1 MASSTPGGK
10 ATCSTCR
17 CAPKELSCNISIRT
31 LLNRRALSPPNRI
44 GWIAPMWIAA
54 AALSSSKTPPNTG
67 ADAMDD
73 LTHQHQG
80 AHDHGGRTHV
90 HASVDHIGNEFGTS
104 ARLAIRLDA
113 ALMQKLGVGADA
125 IVRVATERGRSIL
138 ARLDPPLEA
147 DMNTG
152 TVRLDRFVRQALK
165 AHLNESVEI
174 ETTTVG
180 SVKRIE
186 LLPAVDVSMAHD
198 LTPHLKQAMVA
209 SKTPASVGA
218 VLYIA
223 FPNSHA
229 GTTYEIHQVA
239 DGPGIVD
246 ASTEVVL
253 QYHDSHLPDG
263 AFDVTFEDVGGLGK
277 QIKLIRELVQL
288 PLKYPHVYRH
298 LGINPPRGIILY
310 GPPGAG
316 KTHLARAV
324 ANEVDARF
332 YYINGPD
339 VIGTYTG
346 ETEANLRR
354 MFNEAGHHSPAIIF
368 IDELDAMAPKRGE
381 TGAHSDTRTVTQLLS
396 LMDGLKRVDS
406 VIVIG
411 TTNRIDAVDP
421 AFRRPGRFDREIF
434 VGPPDVAGRRQ
445 ILEIHSREMPLAE
458 SAQTFLDEV
467 ARRTHGFL
475 GADLME
481 LCRDAGLSRLRRSA
495 GNLQDHRAAFRI
507 PLQDLRVEREDFEIA
522 LSQIRPSALRETLIS
537 IPDVSWSDIGG
548 LDEVKQRLQETVEL
562 PLRNP
567 QVLTESGL
575 PPHVGALLHGPS
587 GTGKTLLAKAIAKE
601 CGVNFISV
609 DGPEIF
615 TKWLGESEE
624 GIRQVFRIARQ
635 VAPTVI
641 FFDQLDA
648 IAPVRGQHVGS
659 MTTDRVVSQLLAE
672 LDGVEQLSRVIV
684 LGATNRID
692 LIDPSILRPGRFGV
706 HIAVGMPDA
715 QARRQIISIALRS
728 ASRDGSIEPIIEAV
742 VPRTEGYSGAQLRQ
756 LCDEAKRIAL
766 KRTGFTKAAAPT
778 VEDVLQALGHQ
789 T

>member
-1 MASSTPGGK
+1 
-10 ATCSTCR
+10 
-17 CAPKELSCNISIRT
+17 
-31 LLNRRALSPPNRI
+31 
-44 GWIAPMWIAA
+44 
-54 AALSSSKTPPNTG
+54 
-67 ADAMDD
+67 MDD
-73 LTHQHQG
+73 LTHQHDG
-80 AHDHGGRTHV
+80 VHGHGGRIHI
-90 HASVDHIGNEFGTS
+90 HASVDHLANEFGTT
-104 ARLAIRLDA
+104 ARLAIRLDG
-113 ALMQKLGVGADA
+113 ALMQKLSAAADA
-125 IVRVATERGRSIL
+125 VVRIATERGRSIL
-138 ARLDPPLEA
+138 ARLDPPL
-147 DMNTG
+147 DNDFNTG
-152 TVRLDRFVRQALK
+152 IVRLDRFVRQALK
-165 AHLNESVEI
+165 AHLNESVDI
-174 ETTTVG
+174 EMAQVAP
-180 SVKRIE
+180 VKRIE

-198 LTPHLKQAMVA
+198 LTPHLKQALVA
-209 SKTPASVGA
+209 NRTPASVGA

-229 GTTYEIHQVA
+229 GTTYEIHTVA
-239 DGPGIVD
+239 DGPGVID
-246 ASTEVVL
+246 ESTEVVL
-253 QYHDSHLPDG
+253 NYHDSHLPDG
-263 AFDVTFEDVGGLGK
+263 AFEVTFEDVGGLGK

-288 PLKYPHVYRH
+288 PLTYPHVYRH
-298 LGINPPRGIILY
+298 LGINPPRGLILY
-310 GPPGAG
+310 GPPGSG
-316 KTHLARAV
+316 KSHLARAV

-354 MFNEAGHHSPAIIF
+354 MFNEAGHHSPSIIF

-411 TTNRIDAVDP
+411 TTNRIDSIDP

-434 VGPPDVAGRRQ
+434 IGPPDAVGRRE
-445 ILEIHSREMPLAE
+445 ILEIHSREMPL
-458 SAQTFLDEV
+458 SDDAQDYLDEI
-467 ARRTHGFL
+467 AKRTHGFL

-507 PLQDLRVEREDFEIA
+507 PLQDMRVEREDFELA
-522 LSQIRPSALRETLIS
+522 LSQTRPSALRETLIS

-548 LDEVKQRLQETVEL
+548 LEAVKERMQETVEL

-567 QVLTESGL
+567 QLLTASGL
-575 PPHVGALLHGPS
+575 PPHVGIVLYGPS
-587 GTGKTLLAKAIAKE
+587 GTGKTLLAKALANE

-624 GIRQVFRIARQ
+624 GVRQIFRIARQ
-635 VAPTVI
+635 VAPTVV
-641 FFDQLDA
+641 FFDQLEA
-648 IAPVRGQHVGS
+648 IAPIRGQNVGS

-706 HIAVGMPDA
+706 HIAVDLPDA
-715 QARRQIISIALRS
+715 DERRGILRICLRTAVSGGSDDLESIIDAVTPLT
-728 ASRDGSIEPIIEAV
+728 DGF
-742 VPRTEGYSGAQLRQ
+742 SGAQIKQ
-756 LCDEAKRIAL
+756 LCDTAKRTAM
-766 KRTGFTKAAAPT
+766 KRTGFTEVAAPS
-778 VEDVLQALGHQ
+778 VADVLAALKTERQREKGNTHG
-789 T
+789 

>member
-1 MASSTPGGK
+1 
-10 ATCSTCR
+10 
-17 CAPKELSCNISIRT
+17 
-31 LLNRRALSPPNRI
+31 
-44 GWIAPMWIAA
+44 
-54 AALSSSKTPPNTG
+54 
-67 ADAMDD
+67 MDD
-73 LTHQHQG
+73 LTHQHQ
-80 AHDHGGRTHV
+80 AAQDHVGRTHV

-138 ARLDPPLEA
+138 ARLDPPL
-147 DMNTG
+147 DGDLNTG

-174 ETTTVG
+174 ETAAIG
-180 SVKRIE
+180 PVKRIE
-186 LLPAVDVSMAHD
+186 LNPAVDVTMAHD
-198 LTPHLKQAMVA
+198 LVPHIKNVLAGA
-209 SKTPASVGA
+209 RTPASIGA
-218 VLYIA
+218 VLYVP

-229 GTTYEIHQVA
+229 GTTYQVHKVT
-239 DGPGIVD
+239 DGPGVVD
-246 ASTEVVL
+246 ENTEVFL
-253 QYHDSHLPDG
+253 NYHDSHVPEG
-263 AFDVTFEDVGGLGK
+263 AFEVTFEDVGGLNK

-288 PLKYPHVYRH
+288 PLTAPHVYRH

-310 GPPGAG
+310 GPPGSG
-316 KTHLARAV
+316 KSHLARAV

-354 MFNEAGHHSPAIIF
+354 MFSEASHHAPAIIF

-381 TGAHSDTRTVTQLLS
+381 TGAHADTRTVTQLLS

-406 VIVIG
+406 VIVVA
-411 TTNRIDAVDP
+411 TTNRVDAVDA

-434 VGPPDVAGRRQ
+434 IGPPDAVGRRE
-445 ILEIHSREMPLAE
+445 ILEIHTREMPL
-458 SAQTFLDEV
+458 SDDAQAFLDEI

-495 GNLQDHRAAFRI
+495 GNLADHRAAFRI

-567 QVLTESGL
+567 QVLTASGL
-575 PPHVGALLHGPS
+575 PPHVGAVLYGPS
-587 GTGKTLLAKAIAKE
+587 GTGKTLLAKALANE

-624 GIRQVFRIARQ
+624 GVRQIFRIARQ
-635 VAPTVI
+635 VAPTVV
-641 FFDQLDA
+641 FFDQLEA
-648 IAPVRGQHVGS
+648 IAPIRGAHAGS

-706 HIAVGMPDA
+706 HIAVGLPDA
-715 QARRQIISIALRS
+715 DERKEILRICLS
-728 ASRDGSIEPIIEAV
+728 TAATDPAGVDAIIETVA
-742 VPRTEGYSGAQLRQ
+742 PLTEGFSGARLRQ
-756 LCDEAKRIAL
+756 LCDDAKRSAIR
-766 KRTGFTKAAAPT
+766 RTNFT
-778 VEDVLQALGHQ
+778 
-789 T
+789 

>member
-1 MASSTPGGK
+1 M
-10 ATCSTCR
+10 
-17 CAPKELSCNISIRT
+17 N
-31 LLNRRALSPPNRI
+31 
-44 GWIAPMWIAA
+44 
-54 AALSSSKTPPNTG
+54 
-67 ADAMDD
+67 DD
-73 LTHQHQG
+73 HTQHHHG
-80 AHDHGGRTHV
+80 AHAHGGRVHV
-90 HASVDHIGNEFGTS
+90 HASVDHLAHEFGNGT
-104 ARLAIRLDA
+104 RLLIRLDG
-113 ALMQKLGVGADA
+113 ALMQTLGAGTDS

-138 ARLDPPLEA
+138 ARLDAPVE
-147 DMNTG
+147 DDRCTG
-152 TVRLDRFVRQALK
+152 IIRLDRFVRQALK
-165 AHLNESVEI
+165 AHLNESVEV
-174 ETTTVG
+174 ETAGVG
-180 SVKRIE
+180 AVKRIE
-186 LLPAVDVSMAHD
+186 LNPAVDVSMAHD
-198 LTPHLKQAMVA
+198 LVPHIKKVLAA
-209 SKTPASVGA
+209 SRTPASIGA
-218 VLYIA
+218 VLYVP
-223 FPNSHA
+223 FPGSHA
-229 GTTYEIHQVA
+229 GTTYQVHKVSDA
-239 DGPGIVD
+239 PGIID
-246 ASTEVVL
+246 ENTEVIL
-253 QYHDSHLPDG
+253 NYHDSHLPEG
-263 AFDVTFEDVGGLGK
+263 AFDVTFEDVGGLSK

-288 PLKYPHVYRH
+288 PLMAPHVYRH
-298 LGINPPRGIILY
+298 LGINPPRGVIFY

-316 KTHLARAV
+316 KSHLARAV

-354 MFNEAGHHSPAIIF
+354 MFNEAGHHSPSIIF

-381 TGAHSDTRTVTQLLS
+381 TGAHSDTRAVTQLLA

-434 VGPPDVAGRRQ
+434 IGPPDVAGRRE
-445 ILEIHSREMPLAE
+445 ILEIHTREMPL
-458 SAQTFLDEV
+458 SDGAQAFLDEI

-495 GNLQDHRAAFRI
+495 GNLEDHRAAFRI
-507 PLQDLRVEREDFEIA
+507 PLENLRVEREDFEVA
-522 LSQIRPSALRETLIS
+522 LSQTRPSALRETLIS

-548 LDEVKQRLQETVEL
+548 LDEVKTRLQETVEL

-567 QVLTESGL
+567 QLLTASGL
-575 PPHVGALLHGPS
+575 PPHVGALLYGPP

-624 GIRQVFRIARQ
+624 GVRQIFRIARQ

-648 IAPVRGQHVGS
+648 IAPVRGQHIGS

-706 HIAVGMPDA
+706 HIAVGLPDA
-715 QARRQIISIALRS
+715 QARREILRIALRNARS
-728 ASRDGSIEPIIEAV
+728 DGDHALDATIDAV
-742 VPRTEGYSGAQLRQ
+742 VPLTAEFSGAKLRQ
-756 LCDEAKRIAL
+756 LCDEAKRIAI

-778 VEDVLQALGHQ
+778 VDDVLAALHGGAS
-789 T
+789 

>member
-1 MASSTPGGK
+1 M
-10 ATCSTCR
+10 
-17 CAPKELSCNISIRT
+17 
-31 LLNRRALSPPNRI
+31 
-44 GWIAPMWIAA
+44 
-54 AALSSSKTPPNTG
+54 
-67 ADAMDD
+67 MDD
-73 LTHQHQG
+73 RTPHHHG
-80 AHDHGGRTHV
+80 HAHGGRTHV
-90 HASVDHIGNEFGTS
+90 HASVDHLANELGNST
-104 ARLAIRLDA
+104 RLAIRLDG
-113 ALMQKLGVGADA
+113 ALMDTLGVKADA

-138 ARLDPPLEA
+138 ARLDPPFDGDA
-147 DMNTG
+147 STG
-152 TVRLDRFVRQALK
+152 VIRLDRFVRQALK
-165 AHLNESVEI
+165 AHLNESVEVEAATI
-174 ETTTVG
+174 G
-180 SVKRIE
+180 PVKRIE
-186 LLPAVDVSMAHD
+186 LNPAVDVTMAHD
-198 LTPHLKQAMVA
+198 LVPHIKNMLVGAR
-209 SKTPASVGA
+209 TPASIGA
-218 VLYIA
+218 VLYVP

-229 GTTYEIHQVA
+229 GTTYQVHKVT
-239 DGPGIVD
+239 DGPGVVD
-246 ASTEVVL
+246 ENTEVIL
-253 QYHDSHLPDG
+253 NYHDSHVPEG
-263 AFDVTFEDVGGLGK
+263 AFEVTFEDVGGLNK

-288 PLKYPHVYRH
+288 PLTAPQVYRH

-310 GPPGAG
+310 GLPGAG
-316 KTHLARAV
+316 KSHLARAV
-324 ANEVDARF
+324 ANEVDAKL

-354 MFNEAGHHSPAIIF
+354 MFNEAGHHSPSIIF

-381 TGAHSDTRTVTQLLS
+381 TGSHSDTRTVTQLLA

-411 TTNRIDAVDP
+411 TTNRIDAIDP

-434 VGPPDVAGRRQ
+434 IGPPDTPGRRE
-445 ILEIHSREMPLAE
+445 ILEIHSREMPL
-458 SAQTFLDEV
+458 SDDAQAFLDEI
-467 ARRTHGFL
+467 AKRTHGFL

-548 LDEVKQRLQETVEL
+548 LDEVKTRLQETVEL

-567 QVLTESGL
+567 QVLTASGL

-624 GIRQVFRIARQ
+624 GVRQVFRIARQ

-648 IAPVRGQHVGS
+648 IAPVRGQHSGS

-706 HIAVGMPDA
+706 HIAVTLPDGP
-715 QARRQIISIALRS
+715 ARQEIMRICLRTES
-728 ASRDGSIEPIIEAV
+728 TGGGSELDAIIEAV
-742 VPRTEGYSGAQLRQ
+742 TPLTSGFSGARLRQ
-756 LCDEAKRIAL
+756 LCDEAKRTAI
-766 KRTGFTKAAAPT
+766 KRTGFTQIAAPT
-778 VEDVLQALGHQ
+778 VADALAALDAERAERDRGEPNG
-789 T
+789 

>member
-1 MASSTPGGK
+1 MNFDHT
-10 ATCSTCR
+10 
-17 CAPKELSCNISIRT
+17 
-31 LLNRRALSPPNRI
+31 
-44 GWIAPMWIAA
+44 
-54 AALSSSKTPPNTG
+54 
-67 ADAMDD
+67 
-73 LTHQHQG
+73 QHHHG
-80 AHDHGGRTHV
+80 AHAHGGRVHV
-90 HASVDHIGNEFGTS
+90 HASVDHLANEFGNS
-104 ARLAIRLDA
+104 ARLLIRLDR
-113 ALMQKLGVGADA
+113 ALMETLGAGPDS

-138 ARLDPPLEA
+138 ARLDAPIE
-147 DMNTG
+147 DDRGTG
-152 TVRLDRFVRQALK
+152 IIRLDRFVRQALK

-174 ETTTVG
+174 ERAEAAP
-180 SVKRIE
+180 VKRIE

-198 LTPHLKQAMVA
+198 LVPHLKQVMVE
-209 SKTPASVGA
+209 SRSPASLGA
-218 VLYIA
+218 VLYIP
-223 FPNSHA
+223 FPHSHA
-229 GTTYEIHQVA
+229 GTTYTIHKLA
-239 DGPGIVD
+239 DAPGFVD
-246 ASTEVVL
+246 ETTEVVL
-253 QYHDSHLPDG
+253 HYHDSHLPEG
-263 AFDVTFEDVGGLGK
+263 AFDITFEDVGGLGK

-310 GPPGAG
+310 GPPGSG

-324 ANEVDARF
+324 ANEVEARF

-346 ETEANLRR
+346 ETAATLRR
-354 MFNEAGHHSPAIIF
+354 MFNEAGHHSPSIIF

-381 TGAHSDTRTVTQLLS
+381 TGAHSDTRAVTQLLA

-434 VGPPDVAGRRQ
+434 IGPPDVAGRRE
-445 ILEIHSREMPLAE
+445 ILEIHTREMPLSD
-458 SAQTFLDEV
+458 SAQTFLDEI
-467 ARRTHGFL
+467 AKRTHGFL

-495 GNLQDHRAAFRI
+495 GNLADHRAAFRI
-507 PLQDLRVEREDFEIA
+507 PLENLRVEREDFETA
-522 LSQIRPSALRETLIS
+522 LSQTRPSALRETLIS

-548 LDEVKQRLQETVEL
+548 LDEVKTRLQEMVDL

-567 QVLTESGL
+567 QLLTASGL
-575 PPHVGALLHGPS
+575 PPHMGALLYGPP
-587 GTGKTLLAKAIAKE
+587 GTGKTLLAKALAKE

-624 GIRQVFRIARQ
+624 GVRQVFRIARQ
-635 VAPTVI
+635 VAPSVI
-641 FFDQLDA
+641 FFDQLEA
-648 IAPVRGQHVGS
+648 IAPIRGAHTGT

-706 HIAVGMPDA
+706 HIAVGLPDA
-715 QARRQIISIALRS
+715 QARREIMRIGLCSGRPGGDHALDAIIK
-728 ASRDGSIEPIIEAV
+728 AV
-742 VPRTEGYSGAQLRQ
+742 VPLTEEFSGAKLRQ
-756 LCDEAKRIAL
+756 LCDEAKRIAI

-778 VEDVLQALGHQ
+778 VDDVLAALHGGA
-789 T
+789 